1 MRRPLLLAALVCAG
15 LPPAA
20 RAGDDYY
27 ISVPAFGAVYKIDGD
42 SGAMTPFASGMSIP
56 FYGTFAADGNLY
68 MPDRGVGVVWKISP
82 AGVVTPF
89 AAGGWLQ
96 SIVTLTVAPGGGF
109 VAADIFQQTIVHID
123 ENGQQTLIA
132 DVASSGGLLMGPGGI
147 AYAPDGTLYVAN
159 NSGNTIV
166 KVNDRTGEVTPFSD
180 GQGLIDRP
188 AGVVIDRAGNLFVA
202 DYGAEDIVRVR
213 LDTGVASVFC
223 DDPFI
228 VHPND
233 LRLAPDGGLHVT
245 MDNSAMALIDAKGHL
260 TVLHEDA
267 SLGAW
272 DGVATEAYLSPCTG
286 QFLPYGAG
294 LSGSGGVVPEL
305 RGIFAPCPGAHA
317 GLELTGLLGGSF
329 GSLAWGIAATNVPF
343 KQGAL
348 LVNINPPGGLIPLF
362 FPGAG
367 PGGGGLTLSFTL
379 PGTAA
384 LSGLSIYL
392 QGLVADPGA
401 PAGISMTNGLEER
414 IGS

>member
-1 MRRPLLLAALVCAG
+1 MRLLIALACAA

-27 ISVPAFGAVYKIDGD
+27 ISVPAFGAVYRIDGD
-42 SGAMTPFASGMSIP
+42 SGAIAPFASGMSVP
-56 FYGTFAADGNLY
+56 FYGTFAPDGNLY
-68 MPDRGVGVVWKISP
+68 MPDRGVGVVWKITP

-89 AAGGWLQ
+89 AAGGWL
-96 SIVTLTVAPGGGF
+96 SSMVTLALAPGGGF
-109 VAADIFQQTIVHID
+109 VAADLFQHTVVHID
-123 ENGQQTLIA
+123 EAGGQTLIA
-132 DVASSGGLLMGPGGI
+132 DASSSGGLLSGPGGI

-159 NSGNTIV
+159 NIANTLV
-166 KVNDRTGEVTPFSD
+166 RVNDQTGAVTFFSD
-180 GQGLIDRP
+180 AQGLLSQP
-188 AGVVIDRAGNLFVA
+188 GGVAVDHAGNLFVA
-202 DYGAEDIVRVR
+202 NYATNDIVRVR
-213 LDTGVASVFC
+213 LDTGLAEVFC
-223 DDPFI
+223 ADPFM
-228 VHPND
+228 HSPND
-233 LRLAPDGGLHVT
+233 VRLAPEGGLHVT
-245 MDNSAMALIDAKGHL
+245 LKNGAMVRIDARGQL

-272 DGVATEAYLSPCTG
+272 DGVATEAYLSPCSG

-294 LSGSGGVVPEL
+294 LAGSGGVVPEL

-317 GLELTGLLGGSF
+317 GIEFTGLLGGSF
-329 GSLAWGIAATNVPF
+329 GSLAWGIAPVSVPF

-348 LVNINPPGGLIPLF
+348 LVSINPPGGLIPLF

-367 PGGGGLTLSFTL
+367 PGGGALTLSFTL

-384 LSGLSIYL
+384 LTGLSLYL